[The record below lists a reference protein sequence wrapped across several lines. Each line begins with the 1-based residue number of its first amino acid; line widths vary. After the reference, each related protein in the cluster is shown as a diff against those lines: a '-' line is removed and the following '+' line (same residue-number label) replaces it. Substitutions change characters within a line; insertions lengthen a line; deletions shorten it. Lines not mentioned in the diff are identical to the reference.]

1 MIASNKSMMMNSNH
15 RDNSSNVS
23 VSRKLRRMKRQLLL
37 EYVNEDEQMS
47 LLSRRTSPTMSMHT
61 DSDDSEYNVDDNDDD
76 SSFTSSSSDASVM
89 SHQSAFCSCPGNVDN
104 NSFEEGDNDHYQ
116 LHHHHQTSF
125 SSTIVSPTRRQQ
137 RMKRRMMLESVS
149 RIPADE
155 RLNQLFYTF

>member
-1 MIASNKSMMMNSNH
+1 MIASNKSMMMNSNQ
-15 RDNSSNVS
+15 RDNSNNVS

-47 LLSRRTSPTMSMHT
+47 LLSRRTSPTMSMNT
-61 DSDDSEYNVDDNDDD
+61 DSDSEYDVDNNDDD

-104 NSFEEGDNDHYQ
+104 NSFDEGNNDHYQ

-137 RMKRRMMLESVS
+137 RMKRRMMLQSVS

>member
-1 MIASNKSMMMNSNH
+1 MIAINKSMMMNSNH

-61 DSDDSEYNVDDNDDD
+61 DSDDSEYNNDDD

-89 SHQSAFCSCPGNVDN
+89 SHQSAFCSCPSNVVDN
-104 NSFEEGDNDHYQ
+104 TSFDEGDN
-116 LHHHHQTSF
+116 HHHHQTSF
-125 SSTIVSPTRRQQ
+125 LSTIVSPTRRQQ
-137 RMKRRMMLESVS
+137 RMKRRMMLQSVS

-155 RLNQLFYTF
+155 RLNQLFFTF